1 VDIIADPADMAS
13 DFRSMIET
21 AMGKAT
27 RSVSLRVWTP
37 QRAEVAFVR
46 QVAPTIE
53 ELSDR
58 AAEVN
63 ALTADYPTGAWG
75 SESRDYHLCIKVP
88 PSNVGDE
95 MLAARITLV
104 EGDEPL
110 GGGLVKAIWTDDQ
123 NLSTRMSREV
133 AHYTGQAELAECI
146 QQGLEARKDGDEA
159 TATFK
164 LGRAVQ
170 LASNSGNDGTLK
182 LLESVVD
189 VDDAAG
195 GTVRLRRQVAA
206 ADEMALDT
214 RSTKT
219 VRVGPAP

>member
-1 VDIIADPADMAS
+1 
-13 DFRSMIET
+13 
-21 AMGKAT
+21 
-27 RSVSLRVWTP
+27 
-37 QRAEVAFVR
+37 
-46 QVAPTIE
+46 
-53 ELSDR
+53 
-58 AAEVN
+58 
-63 ALTADYPTGAWG
+63 
-75 SESRDYHLCIKVP
+75 
-88 PSNVGDE
+88 
-95 MLAARITLV
+95 
-104 EGDEPL
+104 
-110 GGGLVKAIWTDDQ
+110 
-123 NLSTRMSREV
+123 MSREV